1 MSDVGIDNLLGEL
14 STSLKRLRKLLP
26 KINLRLRRLSIA
38 EIESLHGVVF
48 ESKALISAIDK
59 LEEVASYYRKGE

>member
-1 MSDVGIDNLLGEL
+1 MNDIGIDNLLTEL
-14 STSLKRLRKLLP
+14 SSSLKRLRKLLP

-38 EIESLHGVVF
+38 EIESLHGVIF
-48 ESKALISAIDK
+48 ESKALVAAIDK